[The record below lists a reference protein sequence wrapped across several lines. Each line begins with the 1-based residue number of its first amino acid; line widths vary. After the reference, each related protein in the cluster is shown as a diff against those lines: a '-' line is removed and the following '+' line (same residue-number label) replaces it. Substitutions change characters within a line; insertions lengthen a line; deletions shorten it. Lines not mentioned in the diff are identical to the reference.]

1 MNWTLPQDVINILN
15 TLNQQGF
22 PAYAVG
28 GCVRDMFLNR
38 TPQDWDITTAAP
50 PDVILSAFPK
60 TVPTGLAHGTVTVL
74 LPGGQYEVTTFR
86 VDGIYE
92 DHRKPESVTF
102 TDNICEDLARRDFT
116 MNAMAYHPETGLVDP
131 FGGRE
136 DIEKKLI
143 RCVGD
148 PLVRFDEDALRMLR
162 AVRFSAQTGFIVHED
177 ILVAMKQLAPLLSAI
192 SGERIRD
199 ELMKTLLSDRPAHI
213 ELLHETGLLSVI
225 LPELDRCFSVSQKI
239 KYHIFDV
246 GHHSLKALENTP
258 KDPVIRLAALLHDIG
273 KPDKK
278 TTDENGINHF
288 KGHDLVS
295 ADLADGILSRLRFD
309 NKTKE
314 QVTCL
319 IRFHD
324 RRFVLTKKCI
334 RRAIAAIGE
343 ELFPKL
349 VDLQRA
355 DNYGQ
360 NPEFLAER
368 LKHHEH
374 VMALY
379 DEIISGGDAL
389 TVKHLAIGG
398 NDLLA
403 MGYKGKDIGNAL
415 SKALELVLDDP
426 TKNEKNVLIN
436 FLKNLD

>member
-1 MNWTLPQDVINILN
+1 MNWLLPQDVINILN
-15 TLNQQGF
+15 TLNNKGF
-22 PAYAVG
+22 SAYAVG
-28 GCVRDMFLNR
+28 GCVRDMFLKKS
-38 TPQDWDITTAAP
+38 PQDWDITTAAP
-50 PDVILSAFPK
+50 PEVILSSFPK
-60 TVPTGLAHGTVTVL
+60 TVPTGLAHGTVTVIM
-74 LPGGQYEVTTFR
+74 PSGQYEVTTFR

-102 TDNICEDLARRDFT
+102 TNDITEDLSRRDFT

-148 PLVRFDEDALRMLR
+148 PMVRFDEDALRMLR
-162 AVRFSAQTGFIVHED
+162 AVRFSAQTGFTVHED
-177 ILVAMKQLAPLLSAI
+177 ILHAMRQLAPLLSAI

-199 ELMKTLLSDRPAHI
+199 EFMKTLLSDRPALI
-213 ELLHETGLLSVI
+213 ELLLKTGLLSVF
-225 LPELDRCFSVSQKI
+225 LPELDRCFSVPQNI
-239 KYHIFDV
+239 KYHIYDV
-246 GHHSLKALENTP
+246 GHHSLKALEHTP

-278 TTDENGINHF
+278 TTDENGVDHF

-295 ADLADGILSRLRFD
+295 ADLADGILTRLRFD

-314 QVTCL
+314 QVIAL

-334 RRAIAAIGE
+334 RRAIAAIGR

-360 NPEFLAER
+360 NPEFLDER
-368 LKHHEH
+368 LLHHDQ

-379 DEIISGGDAL
+379 DEIIADGDAL
-389 TVKHLAIGG
+389 SVKHLAIGG

-403 MGYKGKDIGNAL
+403 MGYKGKEIGFAL

-426 TKNEKNVLIN
+426 TKNDKNILLN
-436 FLKNLD
+436 FLKKTD